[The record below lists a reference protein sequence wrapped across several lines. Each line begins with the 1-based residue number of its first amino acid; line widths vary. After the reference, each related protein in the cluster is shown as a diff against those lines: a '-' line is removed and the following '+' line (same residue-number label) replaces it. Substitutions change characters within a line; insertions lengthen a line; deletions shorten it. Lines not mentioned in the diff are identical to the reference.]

1 MVDVV
6 LVLTVTENR
15 SCHLAGSELS
25 PCEGLAPYGADVLS
39 QVV

>member
-1 MVDVV
+1 MV

-25 PCEGLAPYGADVLS
+25 HCEGLAPYGADVLS